1 MSITVTVSARTD
13 VEADEAFRRL
23 ADYESYAEHTSTVR
37 SVEVV
42 HLAGEPHSI
51 WEVDFRGGVLCWTE
65 RDHTDEA
72 ARTLRFSQTDGDL
85 AVFDGGWDVVPEPE
99 GTRVTFCAE
108 LDLGI
113 PSLAP
118 IVDPVAEQALRE
130 NICTIL
136 QGLFAGDRLDLAT
149 GEAPRGQWA
158 AGDGVLVGTAPV

>member
-1 MSITVTVSARTD
+1 VSIVVTVSATTD
-13 VEADEAFRRL
+13 VEPDEAFRRL

-37 SVEVV
+37 SVEIVQV
-42 HLAGEPHSI
+42 AGEPHSV

-65 RDHTDEA
+65 RDHTDAA

-85 AVFDGGWDVVPEPE
+85 ELFDGGWDVVPEA
-99 GTRVTFCAE
+99 GGARVTFSAV

-118 IVDPVAEQALRE
+118 IVDPVAEQALRQ

-136 QGLFAGDRLDLAT
+136 RGLFAGDRLDLTT
-149 GEAPRGQWA
+149 GA
-158 AGDGVLVGTAPV
+158 AGGGRGAGGSSALAGVAPA